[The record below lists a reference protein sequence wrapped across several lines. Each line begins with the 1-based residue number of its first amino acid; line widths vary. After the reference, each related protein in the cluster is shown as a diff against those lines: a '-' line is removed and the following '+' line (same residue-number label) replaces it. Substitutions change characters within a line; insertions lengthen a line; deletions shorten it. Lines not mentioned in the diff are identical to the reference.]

1 MKLRLLF
8 ILFFLSSFFSFISPM
23 RPHHYA
29 ADLLMFDKKNMPFVF
44 DPQKTA
50 ALNDT
55 DYIYPVETKTLMI
68 LIAEVHQ
75 VAQSRSI
82 PPFFELLEK
91 IKNGTIA
98 FNHFSGTTRVT
109 HKDIEGRLLCYIRAF
124 GACSVNP
131 EGDDPYTSGSGA
143 SVRIPIVFE
152 NTLAYL
158 HHFKFGPS
166 IWQITQLKD
175 FPSFKEISSRKLED
189 CQKRVEE
196 IVNRYHPET
205 R

>member
-1 MKLRLLF
+1 MKQRLLG
-8 ILFFLSSFFSFISPM
+8 ILLSLFSFILPM
-23 RPHHYA
+23 RHHHHA
-29 ADLLMFDKKNMPFVF
+29 ADFLMIDKSDMPFVF
-44 DPQKTA
+44 DEQKTA
-50 ALNDT
+50 TLNDT
-55 DYIYPVETKTLMI
+55 DYIYPVDTKTLMI
-68 LIAEVHQ
+68 LIAEVHHA
-75 VAQSRSI
+75 AQSRSI

-91 IKNGTIA
+91 IKKGIITL
-98 FNHFSGTTRVT
+98 NHFSGTTRVT

-124 GACSVNP
+124 GTCSINP
-131 EGDDPYTSGSGA
+131 GGDDPYSGGSCSA
-143 SVRIPIVFE
+143 SVKIPIVFE

-166 IWQITQLKD
+166 IWQITKLED

-196 IVNRYHPET
+196 IVNRYHSET